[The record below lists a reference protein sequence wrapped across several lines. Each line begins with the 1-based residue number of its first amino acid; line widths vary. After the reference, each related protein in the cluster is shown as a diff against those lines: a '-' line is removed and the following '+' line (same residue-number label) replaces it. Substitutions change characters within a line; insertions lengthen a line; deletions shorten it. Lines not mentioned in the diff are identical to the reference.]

1 MEILT
6 APSVLNT
13 IQSKT
18 SIKSLAIFAEIFSAV
33 SQNKPSNAIDTYEK
47 ASASDQ
53 FAIMRPQTTE
63 NGTTQGT
70 NYKEN
75 GVRFQGRKD
84 TLSMGKKVSLY
95 SCTIVV
101 NFVGFRVS
109 NIALK

>member
-18 SIKSLAIFAEIFSAV
+18 STKSLAIFAEIFSAV
-33 SQNKPSNAIDTYEK
+33 SQNKPSNAINTYEK

-63 NGTTQGT
+63 NGQ
-70 NYKEN
+70 K
-75 GVRFQGRKD
+75 GVLIFMHNSSK
-84 TLSMGKKVSLY
+84 L
-95 SCTIVV
+95 C
-101 NFVGFRVS
+101 RV
-109 NIALK
+109 